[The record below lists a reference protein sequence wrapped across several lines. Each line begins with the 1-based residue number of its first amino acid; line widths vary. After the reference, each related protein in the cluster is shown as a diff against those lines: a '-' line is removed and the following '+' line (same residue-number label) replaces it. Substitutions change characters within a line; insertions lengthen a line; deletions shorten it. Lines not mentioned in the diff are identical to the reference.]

1 MLSRELGIPLHP
13 DQVTNPLESRR
24 HMTSPSVPESVRRW
38 RTKLDPELAAVMTRL
53 LGEPMAGFGYCL

>member
-24 HMTSPSVPESVRRW
+24 HMTSPSVPELGRW
-38 RTKLDPELAAVMTRL
+38 RTELDPEIAAVMTRL
-53 LGEPMAGFGYCL
+53 LREPMAGFGYCL